1 MAPPGLW
8 GCSTTFST
16 SPEAT
21 MKLPGVALLAAGLA
35 VAACTAS
42 EIGPAGPDGRGSTA
56 VFLTDAPFPFDR
68 IARVDIH
75 ISAIALSP
83 RADTSEGL
91 PEWVTVAT
99 PERTFNLL
107 DLQNGTTALLGE
119 AEVPPGQYRAVRV
132 TFDPE
137 RSRMTDRDGDHPT
150 IDWQAKG
157 DVPSLF
163 GLVEEP
169 MAIDENGEDIVIDFD
184 LGRSFLPDSGTN
196 GFLFVPFLR
205 AITRAGSGGIQG
217 TLVNAETGD
226 PIPLAAVS
234 IHYAFDSVST
244 VGPLVATSRADQSGA
259 FTASFLRPGR
269 YTVLPEDQARRI
281 TAPARAVAVEAG
293 EVAEAGEFRF

>member
-1 MAPPGLW
+1 VGLQEDL
-8 GCSTTFST
+8 ST

-21 MKLPGVALLAAGLA
+21 MKLPEVARLAAALGL
-35 VAACTAS
+35 VACTAS
-42 EIGPAGPDGRGSTA
+42 EIGPVDPGGPGRTA

-68 IARVDIH
+68 VARVDIH

-83 RADTSEGL
+83 LADTTEGL
-91 PEWVTVAT
+91 PEWVTVAR

-107 DLQNGTTALLGE
+107 DLQNGATALMGE

-137 RSRMTDRDGDHPT
+137 RSGMTDRDGDHPP

-157 DVPSLF
+157 EVPSLF

-184 LGRSFLPDSGTN
+184 VGRSFLTDSSTN

-234 IHYAFDSVST
+234 IHYAFDSVSSL
-244 VGPLVATSRADQSGA
+244 GPLMATSRSDPSGV
-259 FTASFLRPGR
+259 FTALFLRPGR
-269 YTVLPEDQARRI
+269 YTVLPEDLARRA
-281 TAPARAVAVEAG
+281 TGPARTVAVEAG
-293 EVAEAGEFRF
+293 RVANSGEFRF